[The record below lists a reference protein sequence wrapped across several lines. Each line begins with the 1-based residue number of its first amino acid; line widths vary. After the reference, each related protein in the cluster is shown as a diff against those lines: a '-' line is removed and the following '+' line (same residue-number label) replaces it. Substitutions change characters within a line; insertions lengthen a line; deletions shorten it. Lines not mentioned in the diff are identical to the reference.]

1 MKIILI
7 GIPGAG
13 KSTQGN
19 LLSKQLHIP
28 YISTGH
34 IFRKLSKEKTK
45 LGRYIKETINAGLL
59 IPDDKTIEILNSYLK
74 RPEYKN
80 GYILDGFPR
89 TLNQAKA
96 FKDQID
102 KVIYLKIDD
111 KESLWRLAYRE
122 DDSRQDDTLEAVK
135 KRIEIF
141 HKITE
146 PVLAFYQQKGLLAV
160 VDGSKELKEVNEEIL
175 ESLGKHLVGNR
186 IKDWRQKGKKIVVFV
201 GLNGSGKSYAAD
213 YFAQKGFP
221 VVKFGAIINDLV
233 EKLGKPHTNEV
244 HKQLRIE
251 YRKKY
256 GMAAMALLNKEKI
269 DKAFEKSNIVV
280 IDGLRSWEE
289 YLYLKQNYKSA
300 KIYLIC
306 IYADK
311 DKRYSRVAKRGSR
324 NQLTGEE
331 RDWSE
336 VLDTNM
342 GPTIALA
349 DKLIVNNSEK
359 EDFEE
364 HLEDLYRE
372 IYFV

>member
-1 MKIILI
+1 MKLILI

-19 LLSKQLHIP
+19 LLSKQFHIP

-59 IPDDKTIEILNSYLK
+59 IPDEKTIEILNNYLQ
-74 RPEYKN
+74 RPEYNN

-89 TLNQAKA
+89 TLNQAKS
-96 FKDQID
+96 FTDSID
-102 KVIYLKIDD
+102 KVVYLKIDD

-141 HKITE
+141 HKVTE
-146 PVLAFYQQKGLLAV
+146 PVLNYYQEKGLLAV
-160 VDGSKELKEVNEEIL
+160 IDGSKDPKTVNEQIL
-175 ESLGKHLVGNR
+175 ESLGKHLIGKK
-186 IKDWRQKGKKIVVFV
+186 IKDWRQRGRKIVVFV
-201 GLNGSGKSYAAD
+201 GLNGSGKTYASE
-213 YFAQKGFP
+213 YFAKKGFP
-221 VVKFGAIINDLV
+221 VIKFGKIINDLV
-233 EKLGKPHTNEV
+233 DKLGKPQTEPV
-244 HKQLRIE
+244 HKKLRVE
-251 YRKKY
+251 YRQKY
-256 GMAAMALLNKEKI
+256 GMAAMAILNKKNI
-269 DKAFEKSNIVV
+269 DKAFEQNNIIV
-280 IDGLRSWEE
+280 IDGLRSYEE
-289 YLYLKQNYKSA
+289 YLFLKKEYKSA
-300 KIYLIC
+300 KIYLVC

-311 DKRYSRVAKRGSR
+311 EKRYARVAKRKDR
-324 NQLTGEE
+324 NKLTGEQ
-331 RDWSE
+331 RDLSE

-349 DKLIVNNSEK
+349 DKLIVNNAEI